1 MAAIT
6 PAPFSMKNCLLT
18 VESDSYEKQVS
29 AVEFVPTSSIINWK
43 GLTPGAVFSDTTA
56 ATWVCNLSY
65 AQDWATANSLSRY
78 LHENEGEEIDVTF
91 EPIKDGP
98 SISATL
104 FVTPGSIGGQVDSVA
119 EATVTLGCKAK
130 PTLEALT

>member
-29 AVEFVPTSSIINWK
+29 AVEFVPSSSIINWK

-65 AQDWATANSLSRY
+65 AQDWATTGSLSRY
-78 LHENEGEEIDVTF
+78 LHDNEGEEIDVVF

-119 EATVTLGCKAK
+119 VATVSLGCKAK